1 MKSFL
6 YCYTFFFMLRLLHI
20 KDAACREKSLLSALI
35 FRLTDLQNNR
45 RTNKSLLYQCHNA
58 NEVLNFA

>member
-1 MKSFL
+1 
-6 YCYTFFFMLRLLHI
+6 MLRLLHI

-58 NEVLNFA
+58 NEVLTFA